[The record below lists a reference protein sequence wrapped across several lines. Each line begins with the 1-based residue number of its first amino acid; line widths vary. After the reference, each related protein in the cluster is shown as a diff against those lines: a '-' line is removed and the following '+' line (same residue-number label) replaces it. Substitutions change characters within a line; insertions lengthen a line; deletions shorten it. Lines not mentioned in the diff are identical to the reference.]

1 VIAGGWIARAE
12 TQAVMAMLT
21 DAGHQALFVG
31 GCVRNSLLGVPVGDI
46 DIATDALPDRVMAL
60 ALAVGLKPVPT
71 GIDHGT
77 VTVVSHGLP
86 HEVTTFRRDI
96 DMDGRHAVVAFAD
109 SPQEDARR
117 RDFTMNALYAR
128 ADGSVV
134 DPLGGMADLRARYV
148 RFIGDAHAR
157 IGEDYL
163 RILRFFRFH
172 AWYGDAAQG
181 MDAEALAAI
190 ADSLAGL
197 AQLSRERVGKE
208 VTKLLAAPDPVMA
221 VAAMRTA
228 GVLAAVLP
236 GASDRALGPLVHLES
251 QTATPPDGLTR
262 LAAMIDP
269 EKAETLRLSRA
280 DLRHLGLLRETATGM
295 MPSHEMGYRL
305 RDAARAAVLLR
316 AAFLEEPVPQ
326 RDLDDIELGRQ
337 ARFPV
342 TAADLMPGLTGAAL
356 GVRLAELERQWIAG
370 RFMQTRADLLD

>member
-1 VIAGGWIARAE
+1 
-12 TQAVMAMLT
+12 MLT

-269 EKAETLRLSRA
+269 EKAETMRLSRA